1 MNQVQDNNDKS
12 KSNTNNQDK
21 ENNPINNSSNIPAN
35 IAAKNPV
42 SEIDKAKTEINMNN
56 VMNNSAYNN
65 NMNNMYMNNIN
76 NTMFPNGMGMMNNY
90 YNYMNPSMYINMYPM
105 GGMMNNNINSEDQ
118 NINRI
123 KYLLGNI
130 QQNLFYIMNNITE
143 IAQILNSMKNE
154 GSNNNPNYYSLK
166 NQFNQMLNNMN
177 NMNFMNMN
185 INNNMNQNNNVD
197 KKNQINI
204 KFYKTGK
211 GISGAEKTTII
222 CNKKDKVEDLIEKYR
237 IKIMDR
243 NPKLKFIYNAR
254 AIDSRPEAT
263 LEEVGLY
270 NDSTIVVI
278 TVKI

>member
-12 KSNTNNQDK
+12 KSNTNNQHNK
-21 ENNPINNSSNIPAN
+21 NNPFNNSSNIPAN
-35 IAAKNPV
+35 IAAKNPG
-42 SEIDKAKTEINMNN
+42 SEIDKAKTEMNINN

-65 NMNNMYMNNIN
+65 NMNNIN

-90 YNYMNPSMYINMYPM
+90 YNYMNPGMYINMYPM
-105 GGMMNNNINSEDQ
+105 GGMMNNNNMNSEDQ

-143 IAQILNSMKNE
+143 IETLLNSMKNE

-185 INNNMNQNNNVD
+185 MNNNMSLNNTVD

-204 KFYKTGK
+204 KFYKTGT
-211 GISGAEKTTII
+211 GISEAEKTTII
-222 CNKKDKVEDLIEKYR
+222 SNKKDKVKDLIERYR

-254 AIDSRPEAT
+254 SLDSRPEAT

>member
-1 MNQVQDNNDKS
+1 MNQIQDNNDKS
-12 KSNTNNQDK
+12 NSNSNNQHK

-35 IAAKNPV
+35 IAAKKPV
-42 SEIDKAKTEINMNN
+42 SEMDKTKNEINMNN
-56 VMNNSAYNN
+56 AMNNSAYNN
-65 NMNNMYMNNIN
+65 INNIN

-90 YNYMNPSMYINMYPM
+90 YNYMNPGMYINMYPM
-105 GGMMNNNINSEDQ
+105 GGMMNNNMNSEDQ

-185 INNNMNQNNNVD
+185 INNNINPNNNED

-222 CNKKDKVEDLIEKYR
+222 CNKKDKVEDLIEKYK
-237 IKIMDR
+237 IKNMER

-263 LEEVGLY
+263 LEEV
-270 NDSTIVVI
+270 
-278 TVKI
+278 